1 MLKIASLSAV
11 VVALASCGGS
21 EPSAVVT
28 DLPAPS
34 SVLQPVQET
43 QDSGDSREE
52 PVDDSSDPSPSN
64 PVRFGIDPQYPPANF
79 VNDEG
84 NYDGFE
90 PVLREEVCRR
100 AQLECVWVQNEWVS
114 LIPNLIAGKFDVI
127 LSLMYNTPE
136 RDELIDFSEVYQPS
150 EPSVY
155 VAKTGAGEDV
165 LNGVVAA
172 ISVTVQAQYVE
183 EQTPAV
189 LLALDTQ
196 QETVQAVL
204 DGDAAALLSDRES
217 AKKFVTDSDGQLE
230 IIGDE
235 VLFPQ
240 LGSAMGFRESDDEL
254 RARISAA
261 IASMKTE
268 GSLNSMIIKW
278 FGPDAHVFAARAIQN
293 GDQPTG

>member
-1 MLKIASLSAV
+1 MGQISLLKIASLSAV
-11 VVALASCGGS
+11 AVVFASCGGA
-21 EPSAVVT
+21 EPSAVAT
-28 DLPAPS
+28 DLSVPS

-43 QDSGDSREE
+43 ESSKEE
-52 PVDDSSDPSPSN
+52 SADEPAPPG

-90 PVLREEVCRR
+90 PELRDEVCRR
-100 AQLECVWVQNEWVS
+100 AQLTCVWVQNEWVS
-114 LIPNLIAGKFDVI
+114 LIPNLIDGKFDVI

-150 EPSVY
+150 GPSVY
-155 VAKTGAGEDV
+155 VAKTGASEDV
-165 LNGVVAA
+165 LNGMVAA

-189 LLALDTQ
+189 LLAVDTQ

-204 DGDAAALLSDRES
+204 DGAAAALLSDLES
-217 AKKFVTDSDGQLE
+217 AKKFVAESDGQLE
-230 IIGDE
+230 ILGDE

-254 RARISAA
+254 RAKISAA
-261 IASMKTE
+261 IASMKAD
-268 GSLNSMIIKW
+268 GSLNSMITKW
-278 FGPDAHVFAARAIQN
+278 FGPDARVFAARAIQN